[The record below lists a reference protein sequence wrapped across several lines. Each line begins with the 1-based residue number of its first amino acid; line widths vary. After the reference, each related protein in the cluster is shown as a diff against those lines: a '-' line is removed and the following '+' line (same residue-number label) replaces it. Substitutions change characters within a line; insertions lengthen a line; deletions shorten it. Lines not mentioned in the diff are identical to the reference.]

1 MPGGLVASGS
11 VAVRAQ
17 RAALVARVLA
27 PGVPGGL
34 RSREQVVGAGKQLA
48 GAMAAIFF
56 PRRLAMAA

>member
-1 MPGGLVASGS
+1 
-11 VAVRAQ
+11 
-17 RAALVARVLA
+17 VARVLA
-27 PGVPGGL
+27 AGVPGGL